1 MISGTNGLFGDLDTT
16 GRSQPS
22 NYPGDEN
29 WNHMGSGCQCVSVK
43 LEMGLHIEEMG
54 IPHNGSCFCREMMRS
69 RQMFWAHY
77 FWHMFIQEN
86 GKMLPFAEL
95 EEGTR

>member
-1 MISGTNGLFGDLDTT
+1 MTSGTNGLFGDLDTT

-22 NYPGDEN
+22 NYPRDEN

-43 LEMGLHIEEMG
+43 LEMDLHIEEIG
-54 IPHNGSCFCREMMRS
+54 IR
-69 RQMFWAHY
+69 
-77 FWHMFIQEN
+77 HMFIQEN

-95 EEGTR
+95 EEGTC